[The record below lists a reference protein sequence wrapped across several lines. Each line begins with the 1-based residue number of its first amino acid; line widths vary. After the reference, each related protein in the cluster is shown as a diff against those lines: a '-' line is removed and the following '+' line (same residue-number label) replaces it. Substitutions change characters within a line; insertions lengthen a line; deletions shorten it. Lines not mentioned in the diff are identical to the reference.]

1 MILANKNTSVFLGGD
16 LSLTRDLSRAEAL
29 RRGVG
34 SARLCEARVDRST
47 WKKVKLG
54 DVCSIKARIGWQG
67 LKKSEYMDSG
77 CYGLVSGTDFKNGF
91 IDWGSCSFVSEW
103 RYNQDRNIQLRNGD
117 VLITKDGTIGK
128 VAYVQGMTCPTTLN
142 SGVFVIRPV
151 NDELQPPFLQLI
163 FKSRF
168 FLEFLDRITAGSTIV
183 HLYQKNIVEFNFPI
197 PDIATQCSIAHAIEV
212 IDRHLS
218 KIEFLISKYEAIKKA
233 TVNLLLQPIEGG
245 DTVKL
250 GDVADIFRGGSPRP
264 IQDYIT
270 EDANGI
276 NWIKIGDVAT
286 NAKFIERTEER
297 IKPSGVAMSRQVKAG
312 DFLLSNSMS
321 FGHPYIL
328 KINGCIHD
336 GWLAIQNYETTFDV
350 DYLYYLLGSE
360 FVFAQYLEN
369 AAGSSVKNLNK
380 EIVSNIILPHIPLN
394 EQRKIA
400 TQISTIDNV
409 LKDCQSQLAKAKS
422 LKQGMMSY
430 FFG

>member
-1 MILANKNTSVFLGGD
+1 M
-16 LSLTRDLSRAEAL
+16 
-29 RRGVG
+29 
-34 SARLCEARVDRST
+34 
-47 WKKVKLG
+47 
-54 DVCSIKARIGWQG
+54 
-67 LKKSEYMDSG
+67 
-77 CYGLVSGTDFKNGF
+77 
-91 IDWGSCSFVSEW
+91 SEW

-142 SGVFVIRPV
+142 SGVFVIRPA
-151 NDELQPPFLQLI
+151 NDELQSSFLQLI

-183 HLYQKNIVEFNFPI
+183 HLYQKDIVEFDFPI
-197 PDIATQCSIAHAIEV
+197 PEIAEQCRIARNIEM
-212 IDRHLS
+212 IDGHLA
-218 KIEFLISKYEAIKKA
+218 KIKHLITKYEAVKKA
-233 TVNLLLQPIEGG
+233 TVKLLLKPRESCA
-245 DTVKL
+245 TVKL

-270 EDANGI
+270 EDVNGI

-286 NAKFIERTEER
+286 NAKFIEHTEER

-321 FGHPYIL
+321 FGRPYIL
-328 KINGCIHD
+328 KIDGCIHD

-380 EIVSNIILPHIPLN
+380 EIVSNIILPLIPLN

-400 TQISTIDNV
+400 VQISAIDNV
-409 LKDCQSQLAKAKS
+409 LNDCRAQLAKAQS